1 MLVIGEPKGG
11 HKSEERK
18 EIKKKK
24 KKKKKG
30 EVGKK
35 AVLDSTYSF
44 MAMRSEEN
52 SNNTN

>member
-1 MLVIGEPKGG
+1 MLVIGEPEGG
-11 HKSEERK
+11 HMSEERK

-24 KKKKKG
+24 KRKI
-30 EVGKK
+30 GKK

>member
-1 MLVIGEPKGG
+1 MLVIGEPEGG

-24 KKKKKG
+24 KKKR